1 MRPRLP
7 LLLCLLAPALLGGC
21 SAGKTHTTFE
31 GALFP
36 PGVRAHPFAL
46 ADQHGAP
53 VSLAAYRGQVVL
65 LAFLS
70 TAQRASALVAQQI
83 RGALDELQAHGSLL
97 PATLIVSTDPR
108 RDGPPRA
115 RQRFLE
121 DSSLAGRARYLSG
134 PPRTLRALWHIYGVV
149 PASEGEEAFLAS
161 TPILLLDRNG
171 FERVGFAVEHI
182 TPEALSHDLRLLIA
196 D

>member
-7 LLLCLLAPALLGGC
+7 LLLCLLALALLGGC

-36 PGVRAHPFAL
+36 SGVRAHPFTL
-46 ADQHGAP
+46 TDQHGAP

-70 TAQRASALVAQQI
+70 TGQRASLLVAQQI
-83 RGALDELQAHGSLL
+83 RGALDELQARGSRL
-97 PATLIVSTDPR
+97 PATLIVSTDTR
-108 RDGPPRA
+108 GEHPRA
-115 RQRFLE
+115 RRRFLE

-171 FERVGFAVEHI
+171 FERVGFAVEHL
-182 TPEALSHDLRLLIA
+182 TPEALAHDIRALQG

>member
-1 MRPRLP
+1 MF
-7 LLLCLLAPALLGGC
+7 CVLALTLAGC
-21 SAGKTHTTFE
+21 SSGKTQTTFD

-36 PGVRAHPFAL
+36 PGVRAHPFTL

-53 VSLAAYRGQVVL
+53 VSLTAYRGQVVL

-70 TAQRASALVAQQI
+70 TAQRASSLVAQQI
-83 RGALDELQAHGSLL
+83 RGALDELQAHGSRL
-97 PATLIVSTDPR
+97 PATLIVGT
-108 RDGPPRA
+108 GTHGEGQQA

-134 PPRTLRALWHIYGVV
+134 PPRTLRALWHAYGIV

-161 TPILLLDRNG
+161 TPILLVDRNG
-171 FERVGFAVEHI
+171 VERVGFAVEHL
-182 TPEALSHDLRLLIA
+182 TPEALAHDIRALQA
-196 D
+196 G